1 MNKSII
7 YPILAP
13 HTNCL
18 RKTLIMYYYVA
29 YCGGGGGGSELP
41 GIRNNRVELLKLQ
54 YEYCTLI
61 TPMLVWVSYFY
72 RW

>member
-1 MNKSII
+1 MNKSIT

-18 RKTLIMYYYVA
+18 KKTFINGLL
-29 YCGGGGGGSELP
+29 CGLWERGGAELP
-41 GIRNNRVELLKLQ
+41 GIPNNRGELLKLQ

-61 TPMLVWVSYFY
+61 TPMLVCVSYFY